1 MYDICSAV
9 LAINPNAQVSVT
21 GEDYDKIIWHGDT
34 TPISK
39 DEIQAKQEELKNNHN
54 SNQYQRDRK
63 PEYGTWEEQLD
74 MMFHNMDDWRAHVQ
88 AIKDKYPKP

>member
-39 DEIQAKQEELKNNHN
+39 DEIQAKQEELKN
-54 SNQYQRDRK
+54 
-63 PEYGTWEEQLD
+63 
-74 MMFHNMDDWRAHVQ
+74 
-88 AIKDKYPKP
+88 KYNY